1 MKPDHIERR
10 LGEILSIVTEL
21 QAEVRALRG
30 ESSQR
35 RQERSARQ
43 IRYENRRALLR
54 QLATACGP
62 VSWDT
67 AESVRLT
74 LLGELPPPSGH
85 ERTVQRLLQD
95 DETPR
100 SQGRIWDAIRPTE
113 LTRLPADGESGG
125 VQDIINHLQRARG
138 D

>member
-67 AESVRLT
+67 AESVRLAESLPQAT
-74 LLGELPPPSGH
+74 LVIIPDCGHVPQEECPEPFLAAATEFFASLLPIPS
-85 ERTVQRLLQD
+85 
-95 DETPR
+95 P
-100 SQGRIWDAIRPTE
+100 
-113 LTRLPADGESGG
+113 
-125 VQDIINHLQRARG
+125 
-138 D
+138 